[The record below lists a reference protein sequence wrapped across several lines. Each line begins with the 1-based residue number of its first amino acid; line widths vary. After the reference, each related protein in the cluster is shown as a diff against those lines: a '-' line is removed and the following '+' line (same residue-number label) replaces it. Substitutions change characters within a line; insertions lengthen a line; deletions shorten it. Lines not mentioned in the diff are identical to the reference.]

1 MGEQEAIEMLGEIG
15 QNTSLRYVVQLMTPA
30 AVLAKTNGRETV
42 TREDIEEIDQLFYD
56 AKSSA
61 NLFSYSRAE
70 ANPPNL
76 TRPTFRSIDR
86 FFDFLSEKKHSDRN
100 SLPRG
105 VVPRPKRRGE
115 SGPGPGLGSV

>member
-1 MGEQEAIEMLGEIG
+1 MG
-15 QNTSLRYVVQLMTPA
+15 
-30 AVLAKTNGRETV
+30 
-42 TREDIEEIDQLFYD
+42 
-56 AKSSA
+56 
-61 NLFSYSRAE
+61 SYSRAE

-105 VVPRPKRRGE
+105 VVPRPKRRGGAARDQGWDLCRALIP
-115 SGPGPGLGSV
+115 STVRCRAPKPPCRLRAPGEQVAASRASASYPFFYRSRPPKL

>member
-1 MGEQEAIEMLGEIG
+1 MG
-15 QNTSLRYVVQLMTPA
+15 
-30 AVLAKTNGRETV
+30 
-42 TREDIEEIDQLFYD
+42 
-56 AKSSA
+56 
-61 NLFSYSRAE
+61 
-70 ANPPNL
+70 PNL

-115 SGPGPGLGSV
+115 SGPGPGLGSVESFNPQHGPRPRSEAALPAQGPRRAGRRFEGERILPFFLQIETAEALVLKKKKKKKK